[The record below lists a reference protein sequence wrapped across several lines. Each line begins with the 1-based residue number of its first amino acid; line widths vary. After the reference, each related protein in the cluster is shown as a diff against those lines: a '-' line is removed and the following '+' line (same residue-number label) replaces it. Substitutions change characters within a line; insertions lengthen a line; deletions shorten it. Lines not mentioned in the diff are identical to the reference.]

1 MRRLL
6 SMLLIAT
13 ASVLGLSA
21 CEAPEPTMMDL
32 VKVPGDTSTITEA
45 LRLVT
50 SGGVIMV
57 APGHYPEQVEIN
69 KPDVTIR
76 GEDRNL
82 TIIDGEGIRPFGI
95 AVTADGVRLENLTV
109 IGATAYEV
117 VITGIQDLSE
127 LEAPGEDD
135 LGQWLP
141 ASMYTPLRRYLVDH
155 VTAANNG
162 RYGIAAVFAQHGEM
176 RNSYASGS
184 GASGFL
190 LSKCDQCD
198 AIINGNIAERNA
210 IGFEV
215 SNANDT
221 VVVVG
226 NRFSGNR
233 IGAALRSDSNAA
245 FAPQH
250 GNLFMGNLISDND
263 EPDSP
268 SQSQGLFGIG
278 ILISGGQTNGFF
290 NNRIS
295 RNPQAAIVLEDDGNI
310 AASGNQFDS
319 NEFGEDA
326 ILANISAETA
336 PAKDNCITGI
346 SKTVPPTL
354 IDELEPACQ
363 SMAVA
368 GASMT
373 LSSADSIGGPAAPT
387 GVEVSKVKLPRNQ
400 PQLETP
406 VADSKLPLRVPQAD
420 ISKFQLP
427 SEDFLS
433 ELAGAK

>member
-32 VKVPGDTSTITEA
+32 VKVPGDAGTITEA

-57 APGHYPEQVEIN
+57 APGRYLEQVEIN

-95 AVTADGVRLENLTV
+95 AVTADGVRIENLTV
-109 IGATAYEV
+109 IGATAYGV
-117 VITGIQDLSE
+117 IITGIQDLSE
-127 LEAPGEDD
+127 LEATGEDD

-162 RYGIAAVFAQHGEM
+162 RYGIAAVFLQHGEIK
-176 RNSYASGS
+176 NSNASGS
-184 GASGFL
+184 ETSGIL
-190 LSKCDQCD
+190 LAKCEQCD
-198 AIINGNIAERNA
+198 AVVIGNVAERNA

-250 GNLFMGNLISDND
+250 GNLLMGDLISDNG
-263 EPDSP
+263 ESDSP
-268 SQSQGLFGIG
+268 PQNQGLFGIG

-295 RNPQAAIVLEDDGNI
+295 GNPQAAIVLDNYGDI
-310 AASGNQFDS
+310 AASGNQFDN

-326 ILANISAETA
+326 ILANISADTA
-336 PAKDNCITGI
+336 PARDNCITGI
-346 SKTVPPTL
+346 SRTVPPTL

-363 SMAVA
+363 SLAVA
-368 GASMT
+368 GASVT
-373 LSSADSIGGPAAPT
+373 LSGASSIGGPPAPT
-387 GVEVSKVKLPRNQ
+387 GVEVSKVRLPRDQ
-400 PQLETP
+400 PQLEAP
-406 VADSKLPLRVPQAD
+406 VANSKLPLRVPQTD
-420 ISKFQLP
+420 ISRFLSP

-433 ELAGAK
+433 GLAGHK